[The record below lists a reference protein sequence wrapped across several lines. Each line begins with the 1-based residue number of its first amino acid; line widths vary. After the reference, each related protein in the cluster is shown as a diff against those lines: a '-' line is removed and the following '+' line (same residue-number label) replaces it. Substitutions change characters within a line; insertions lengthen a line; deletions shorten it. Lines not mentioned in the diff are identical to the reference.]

1 MLDTYGNYSS
11 ARGKKASS
19 RFTKLKAIFTRRRDD
34 QKQDR
39 KFMLEER
46 EDGLWVRPIPRRAT

>member
-1 MLDTYGNYSS
+1 MFDNFGNYSS

-19 RFTKLKAIFTRRRDD
+19 RFTKLKAIFTKRKDD
-34 QKQDR
+34 ER

-46 EDGLWVRPIPRRAT
+46 EDGMWVRPIPVRGKP